1 MKILSPYKSLNGY
14 LHRFT
19 LLKVGR
25 LHIRVHSI
33 LVPDGTPFLHTHP
46 FHYASLI
53 LSGGYT
59 EKLRSKSL
67 THKMGSLI
75 LRSANTPHQIT
86 HVEPN
91 TRTLFVTWETASKKW
106 SLEEGGTGIGDWDAL
121 ESGVYTRELYGEVR
135 FCKFDRFWFKAANSI
150 EDALVQT
157 EPSIDQTTRPLKLQQ
172 MIG

>member
-33 LVPDGTPFLHTHP
+33 LVPDGTPFLHSHP

-67 THKMGSLI
+67 THKAGSLI
-75 LRSANTPHQIT
+75 LRSANTPHQI
-86 HVEPN
+86 VQVLPN
-91 TRTLFVTWETASKKW
+91 TRTLFITWETRDRKW
-106 SLEEGGTGIGDWDAL
+106 HLEEGGTGVSDWACL
-121 ESGVYTRELYGEVR
+121 EPGIYTRELYGEVR
-135 FCKFDRFWFKAANSI
+135 FCKFDRFWFKAANSL
-150 EDALVQT
+150 EEAAAQT

-172 MIG
+172 ML